1 MSSSLR
7 RTVELSGSLSGVG
20 LALGIGAYQG
30 IQQHALALELPWI
43 AIDVATRSAV
53 PAIVAFSVL
62 ATLSGLM
69 LTREV
74 FTPRDPET
82 RRLEGPTMAAIVPVY
97 RDGDVL
103 EASVCSLLESNYED
117 LEVHVAAEPND
128 EGTLAVARE
137 LSEEYPD
144 VHVLVNRQPGSK
156 ARAINDAVDRI
167 DAEYFC
173 AFDADERVDPD
184 FVPTAVYELVEND
197 RDVFQARRVPRANG
211 PVETMAYCERLLF
224 HASYKLVEPLGFTY
238 CRSSSSAF
246 TREAFETVNGLDDL
260 TTEDIDFAHK
270 CFRQRL
276 DVRQARNIS
285 NEMEAPHT
293 LRDLWCQRKRWRLGH
308 IEVFVKAITGGFQ
321 PSGLRGFASTARV
334 ATSLFASVF
343 MVALVAKVAVLVYF
357 GLPEFALLPLVA
369 VAATVVPTLYHDYR
383 AGHVHEF
390 RRELLLAPLV
400 YPAFG
405 LVTIRCAFEYLFSW
419 NGEWYQVEKTGA

>member
-20 LALGIGAYQG
+20 LALGVGAYQG
-30 IQQHALALELPWI
+30 IQQHALALELPWM
-43 AIDVATRSAV
+43 AFHVATRSAV
-53 PAIVAFSVL
+53 PAIVGFSVL

-74 FTPRDPET
+74 YTDGGPET
-82 RRLEGPTMAAIVPVY
+82 RRQSGPTIAAIVPVY

-103 EASVCSLLESNYED
+103 EASVGSLLDSNYED
-117 LEVHVAAEPND
+117 LEIHVAAEPD
-128 EGTLAVARE
+128 DDPTLEVARR
-137 LSEEYPD
+137 LAD
-144 VHVLVNRQPGSK
+144 AHANLHVHVNRQPGSK

-167 DAEYFC
+167 DSEYFC

-184 FVPTAVYELVEND
+184 FVPAAMWELVDND

-211 PVETMAYCERLLF
+211 AVETLAYCERLLF
-224 HASYKLVEPLGFTY
+224 HASYKLIEPLGFTY

-246 TREAFETVNGLDDL
+246 TREAFEAVDGLSDL

-270 CFRQRL
+270 CFRQGL
-276 DVRQARNIS
+276 DVCQDRNLS

-308 IEVFVKAITGGFQ
+308 IEVFVKAVTGGFQ
-321 PSGLRGFASTARV
+321 PTGIRGAASTVRV
-334 ATSLFASVF
+334 ATTLFASVF

-357 GLPEFALLPLVA
+357 GLPEYALLPLVA
-369 VAATVVPTLYHDYR
+369 VTATVVPILYHDLR
-383 AGHVHEF
+383 AGHVDGVEPV
-390 RRELLLAPLV
+390 LVLAPFV

-419 NGEWYQVEKTGA
+419 EGEWYQVEKTGA